1 MRTELKSR
9 TLIDLF
15 NESLSDIDLLDKKC
29 LEIIRPDREESLTFG
44 QLRARAR
51 EFAIWLIRMLDARC
65 SMLDTRRESRIQN
78 PESKI
83 GDGKTRAGRPR
94 HADKIAILGKNRA
107 DWDVALWGTILAG
120 AVPVLIDPERP
131 IEGVKN
137 HVIHTEARLIVV
149 ADDYQDADSRR
160 ELNEWASGNGIACI
174 EMTVFERIVG
184 GEAVP
189 SAALRT
195 GPALSPG
202 GIPSTEFTLNGGEG
216 IRTGLPAVGIEGRMP
231 STQQGQDA
239 LATSTK
245 LLEGIPAEID
255 AGDTAVILCT
265 SGTTGDPREVEL
277 THGNLI
283 ANLQGAVEKVQID
296 RADTLGHILPP
307 HHSFGLT
314 VGKLLPFC
322 AGATNIYTNRYREV
336 AELIRDKN
344 VTIFVAVPALFTML
358 AKNVEEALAKEKE
371 KKPYLKLLDRYSP
384 KTVGKG
390 ILKKLGWDKLRF
402 FLSGSAPMPRWVLD
416 VFWRR
421 GLLLYEG
428 YGTTENSPVYG
439 FNDNPKNLGSVG
451 RPISTLSV
459 KIVNHE
465 NQPLPPGERGEIALG
480 GPCIMKGYY
489 RNPASTQAVI
499 VHDDKGVRWLQT
511 GDLGYLDEDGN
522 LHITGRKKY
531 LIVLPGGKKV
541 NPERV
546 ESALSEARFV
556 GEILV
561 VPGFWKHADGIEQE
575 TVKAI
580 VRPALDTIG
589 AHANLS
595 AAELE
600 QQPQLVKN
608 LVWQSIHE
616 CQQKSRQLSSFEKI
630 SSQHLEIR
638 IEEFAKTSTGKI
650 RREAYMRL

>member
-15 NESLSDIDLLDKKC
+15 NESLCDPELLDKKC

-44 QLRARAR
+44 QLQAGAR
-51 EFAIWLIRMLDARC
+51 EFAVWLIRAKD
-65 SMLDTRRESRIQN
+65 I
-78 PESKI
+78 
-83 GDGKTRAGRPR
+83 RPK
-94 HADKIAILGKNRA
+94 DKIAILGKNRA

-131 IEGVKN
+131 VEGVKT
-137 HVIHTEARLIVV
+137 HVTHTEARLIVV

-160 ELNEWASGNGIACI
+160 ELNEFASSNGMACI
-174 EMTVFERIVG
+174 EMTVFEKTVG

-189 SAALRT
+189 
-195 GPALSPG
+195 ALSPWRGRPGLGVRRPCQQQAGVAG
-202 GIPSTEFTLNGGEG
+202 GGDRGQDALDTTRAGCPRHSI
-216 IRTGLPAVGIEGRMP
+216 LPPA
-231 STQQGQDA
+231 QQGQDA

-245 LLEGIPAEID
+245 LLESIPAEI
-255 AGDTAVILCT
+255 GVHDTAVILCT

-283 ANLQGAVEKVQID
+283 ANLQGSVEKVQID
-296 RADTLGHILPP
+296 RTDMLGHILPP

-322 AGATNIYTNRYREV
+322 VGATNIYTNRYREV

-344 VTIFVAVPALFTML
+344 VTIFVAVPALFTIL
-358 AKNVEEALAKEKE
+358 AKNVEEALAKQKE

-390 ILKKLGWDKLRF
+390 MLRKLGWNKLRF
-402 FLSGSAPMPRWVLD
+402 FLSGSAPMPKWVLD

-439 FNDNPKNLGSVG
+439 FNDHPQGLGSVG
-451 RPISTLSV
+451 KPIRTLSV
-459 KIVNHE
+459 KIVNPE
-465 NQPLPPGERGEIALG
+465 NQTLGPGERGEIALG

-499 VHDDKGVRWLQT
+499 VRDDKGVRWLLT

-531 LIVLPGGKKV
+531 MIVLPGGKKV

-556 GEILV
+556 GEVLV

-595 AAELE
+595 PAEL
-600 QQPQLVKN
+600 QRQPHLLKN
-608 LVWQSIHE
+608 LVWQSIQE

-638 IEEFAKTSTGKI
+638 IEEFVKTSTGKI
-650 RREAYMRL
+650 KREAYMRL

>member
-1 MRTELKSR
+1 MQTELKSR

-15 NESLSDIDLLDKKC
+15 NESLSDNDLLDKKC
-29 LEIIRPDREESLTFG
+29 LEIVRPDREESLTFG

-51 EFAIWLIRMLDARC
+51 EFAVWLIRAKGIRL
-65 SMLDTRRESRIQN
+65 
-78 PESKI
+78 K
-83 GDGKTRAGRPR
+83 
-94 HADKIAILGKNRA
+94 DKVVILGKNRA
-107 DWDVALWGTILAG
+107 DWDVALWGAILAG

-131 IEGVKN
+131 VEGVKN
-137 HVIHTEARLIVV
+137 HIMHTETRLIVV

-160 ELNEWASGNGIACI
+160 ELSEFASSSSIACI
-174 EMTVFERIVG
+174 EMTVFEKTVG
-184 GEAVP
+184 GAE
-189 SAALRT
+189 
-195 GPALSPG
+195 
-202 GIPSTEFTLNGGEG
+202 
-216 IRTGLPAVGIEGRMP
+216 
-231 STQQGQDA
+231 QGQDA
-239 LATSTK
+239 LATSTE
-245 LLEGIPAEID
+245 LLERISAET
-255 AGDTAVILCT
+255 GVHDTAVILCT

-296 RADTLGHILPP
+296 RTDTLGHILPP

-322 AGATNIYTNRYREV
+322 VGATNIYTNRYREV

-358 AKNVEEALAKEKE
+358 AKNAEEALAREKE
-371 KKPYLKLLDRYSP
+371 KTPYLTLLDRCSP

-390 ILKKLGWDKLRF
+390 MLKKLGWNKLRF

-439 FNDNPKNLGSVG
+439 FNDNPQGLGSVG
-451 RPISTLSV
+451 KPIRTLSV
-459 KIVNHE
+459 KIVNPE
-465 NQPLPPGERGEIALG
+465 NQAPFDGAQGGEPVEPLPPGERGEIALG

-499 VHDDKGVRWLQT
+499 VHDDKGVRWLLT
-511 GDLGYLDEDGN
+511 GDLGYLDEDGY

-531 LIVLPGGKKV
+531 MIVLPGGKKV

-561 VPGFWKHADGIEQE
+561 VPGFWKHSDGIEQE

-589 AHANLS
+589 VHTKLS
-595 AAELE
+595 PTELE
-600 QQPQLVKN
+600 QQPHLLKN

-650 RREAYMRL
+650 KRETYMRL